1 MRCRGSISGGAL
13 SDLARNDD
21 QLIRMLEVILSK
33 AGQELALRDFKRL
46 LDHQK

>member
-1 MRCRGSISGGAL
+1 
-13 SDLARNDD
+13 
-21 QLIRMLEVILSK
+21 MLEVILSK